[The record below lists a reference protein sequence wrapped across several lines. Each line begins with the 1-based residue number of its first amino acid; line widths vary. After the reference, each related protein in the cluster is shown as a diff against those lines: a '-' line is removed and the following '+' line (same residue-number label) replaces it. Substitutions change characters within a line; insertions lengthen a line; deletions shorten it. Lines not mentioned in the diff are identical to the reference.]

1 MAARREPEETKMRH
15 HIAFAALLA
24 AGMAAGAAQ
33 AQGIGA
39 TDIPGQAPGAA
50 GAVMG
55 GGAAAISGGG
65 DNMAIEYSQPGAGAG
80 AGRVFAQ
87 VPRLARALNTTTG
100 GIAVEYLE
108 PERATAGAEAW
119 LVGGGDNA
127 EVVHR
132 RPR

>member
-1 MAARREPEETKMRH
+1 MKR
-15 HIAFAALLA
+15 IALATLLA

-39 TDIPGQAPGAA
+39 ADIPGQAPGAA
-50 GAVMG
+50 GGVMG
-55 GGAAAISGGG
+55 GGGAAISGGG
-65 DNMAIEYSQPGAGAG
+65 DNMVIARSGGGAG

-108 PERATAGAEAW
+108 PERASPGAEAW